1 MKNYTVGPG
10 DTISRIILRELTV
23 SNTEAGLF
31 PKSFDCLIRYV
42 ALLNNKD
49 LSLYDNIPQNVISD
63 PDSLKPGQ
71 VLIIPETLEE
81 AYNDELFKQVNNG
94 ACGKLISGASS
105 ASPAK
110 KMNLWPMYALGG
122 LALFLLFRKKKKKG
136 RR

>member
-31 PKSFDCLIRYV
+31 PGSFDCLIKYV

-49 LSLYDNIPQNVISD
+49 LSLYDNIDSRNVND

-71 VLIIPETLEE
+71 ILVIPETLEE

-94 ACGKLISGASS
+94 ACGRLVGGEVQTA
-105 ASPAK
+105 PAK
-110 KMNLWPMYALGG
+110 KMNLWPVYAGLGL
-122 LALFLLFRKKKKKG
+122 LALLLLTRKKK
-136 RR
+136 R

>member
-31 PKSFDCLIRYV
+31 PGSFDCLIKYV

-49 LSLYDNIPQNVISD
+49 LTLYDNIDSRNVND

-71 VLIIPETLEE
+71 ILVIPETLEE

-94 ACGKLISGASS
+94 ACGRLVGGEVQTA
-105 ASPAK
+105 PAK
-110 KMNLWPMYALGG
+110 KMNLWPVYAGLGL
-122 LALFLLFRKKKKKG
+122 LALLLLTRKKK

>member
-10 DTISRIILRELTV
+10 DTISRIILREFAIDNNLQP
-23 SNTEAGLF
+23 GI
-31 PKSFDCLIRYV
+31 FDCLIRYV

-49 LSLYDNIPQNVISD
+49 LALYDNIPQNVLAD

-71 VLIIPETLEE
+71 ILIIPETLEE

-94 ACGKLISGASS
+94 ACGNLVGGGTQQTAT
-105 ASPAK
+105 
-110 KMNLWPMYALGG
+110 KMKLWPVYAGIG
-122 LALFLLFRKKKKKG
+122 LIALLLLTRKKK